1 MNYKLF
7 KQLALI
13 LFGTTIMA
21 FSVVNFSLRYG
32 LADGGFAGINLFIYR
47 QFGISVWITNLVLN
61 TPFVL
66 ILFKMSDLK
75 TVLITVYGVATLT
88 GSLAFWGLIGP
99 VLPDWSHDL
108 FLVIVLYGVIIGFGV
123 GIVVKANGTTGGSV
137 LVCKI
142 LNAKWDIP
150 ISTSLFIFDVCV
162 ILLSLLSVPLTNAI
176 YTLIGLSIS
185 AVVVAK
191 VQEGGLFGY
200 KLLIFSDHYEEI
212 SNMVIEKL
220 HRGATLLYGT
230 GAHSGHDKRILL
242 VVIQK
247 RELSQLKQIISEI
260 DPASFITVARTY
272 ETIGEGFT
280 YQSTA

>member
-1 MNYKLF
+1 MNYKLL

-21 FSVVNFSLRYG
+21 FSVVNFSIRYH

-47 QFGISVWITNLVLN
+47 QFGIDVWITNLILN
-61 TPFVL
+61 TPFVI

-88 GSLAFWGLIGP
+88 GSLALWGIIGP
-99 VLPDWSHDL
+99 ILPDWSDDL

-137 LVCKI
+137 LFCKI

-150 ISTSLFIFDVCV
+150 FSKSLFIFDVCV
-162 ILLSLLSVPLTNAI
+162 ILLSLLSVTLTNAI
-176 YTLIGLSIS
+176 YTLIGLFIS
-185 AVVVAK
+185 SVVVAK

-200 KLLIFSDHYEEI
+200 KLLIISDQYEKI
-212 SNMVIEKL
+212 SQIVMEKL
-220 HRGATLLYGT
+220 NRGATLIYGT
-230 GAHSGHDKRILL
+230 GAHSGYDKRILM

-247 RELSQLKQIISEI
+247 RELSQLKQLINEI
-260 DPASFITVARTY
+260 DPSSFVTVTHTY

-280 YQSTA
+280 YQSAP